1 MNLFI
6 IMGVFQLP
14 FSLQKL
20 FLEVLFHVNMRIIG
34 INLINPNIKTKSFSN
49 MATKPLLKD
58 TFELQNISFGR
69 KKDKEKTDKNKL
81 YKQLRKS
88 GCGEKDTNSVLNNE
102 NRYKHLL
109 SLIENQQEFEREL
122 ALKEMLAIALNE
134 FDEEQTQKFILITGK
149 NIPAS
154 RHLSLKEGVSILKN
168 DVDNSKL
175 QRFIDLR
182 DTNKDGIPLLS
193 RQLTPSEACYVCN
206 EDFDNMQAEAFIRLQ
221 NIQYNFKL
229 TEFLKDK
236 QNVERFNELTTTNED
251 GKSLLSRP
259 LNDIE
264 AIQVTMAK
272 FDNEQVQ
279 RIIDLTENKLNH
291 SRKLDFD
298 EAQITIKNGLDD
310 EQVQKFIDTKKHVYD
325 LVEETQN
332 QKRYYKPLND
342 NNIALTVKNNF
353 DEQRTSIFL
362 ELANRFFEFEASSMI
377 SDEEK
382 YKRLLELTDEKQFA
396 LSLSEAGLSVRN
408 NLSDEQ
414 VRIYKEL
421 IDSKTN
427 SFDAMNFV
435 KDNKNAEQYTNL
447 TTEDKTEHSRILQ
460 PNEALLAITK
470 DFSTQEI
477 QELINIKNQNPD
489 LELDYVAILIKFIDF
504 KDKTNLEELNSQEKR
519 NLLKLL
525 VKHSATL
532 FNENVSPKTYP
543 LIPKSQEEY
552 CSLLP
557 KITNSLGINTEP
569 ISAEKKQDFYVSIKS
584 LLTSNKPNLD
594 GLFNAIPELKNKDLT
609 NSLNILRE
617 VITNSKFKV
626 LNSDDQNCLATAIL
640 LKNLSDNS
648 EDSAFDAFYILQRFN
663 LPEDKQLK
671 IYELIKTS
679 DWAEKLSILNK
690 EKANKLAQDIA
701 FETRHSNTFE
711 LSKMLVEASL
721 KVQNQSEKITEM
733 KLFADKID
741 SYLRKLQETQ
751 ILLPQTQIPKAS
763 EMKNCEKITLDD
775 ITNTVFYINKAKDS
789 LEQYGFER
797 GTSINNWKSLVHG
810 FDTEQQL
817 QIFTTFSL
825 IDSEAL
831 LSTSYITPKEY
842 KGFRKQGLILDVNP
856 NDIHA
861 GYFKDFGSGFKK
873 DIDELKKNY
882 LFAEKNQN
890 SIWRQDRTQY
900 RTYFPNLMKKYFN
913 YSDEE
918 YLQTIKGLQNC
929 KSITDIEKKNK
940 NFANGLLEIFE
951 TTKFGERRYDR
962 KYNEILI
969 SRPKV
974 QGIFA
979 YGQKYEEIPLFLRKY
994 AQDNDFPIIMFG

>member
-1 MNLFI
+1 
-6 IMGVFQLP
+6 
-14 FSLQKL
+14 
-20 FLEVLFHVNMRIIG
+20 MRIIG

-49 MATKPLLKD
+49 MTTRPLLKD

-81 YKQLRKS
+81 YKQLRKA

-102 NRYKHLL
+102 KKYKHFQ
-109 SLIENQQEFEREL
+109 SLMENQQEFEREL

-134 FDEEQTQKFILITGK
+134 FDKEQTQKFILITGK
-149 NIPAS
+149 NVPAS
-154 RHLSLKEGVSILKN
+154 RHLSLKEGISVVKN
-168 DVDNSKL
+168 GVENSKL

-182 DTNKDGIPLLS
+182 DTNQEEKSLLS
-193 RQLTPSEACYVCN
+193 RPLTPSEACYVCN

-229 TEFLKDK
+229 TEFIKNK
-236 QNVERFNELTTTNED
+236 QNVERFNELTTTNGD
-251 GKSLLSRP
+251 GESLLSRP
-259 LNDIE
+259 LTDIE
-264 AIQVTMAK
+264 AIQVTISK
-272 FDNEQVQ
+272 FDNNQAQ
-279 RIIDLTENKLNH
+279 RIIDLTENTLNHTRKLN
-291 SRKLDFD
+291 FD
-298 EAQITIKNGLDD
+298 EAQITVKNGLDD
-310 EQVQKFIDTKKHVYD
+310 EQVQRFIDTKKHIYD
-325 LVEETQN
+325 LVEEEQN
-332 QKRYYKPLND
+332 KKRYYKPLND
-342 NNIALTVKNNF
+342 NNIALTIKNSF

-362 ELANRFFEFEASSMI
+362 ELANRFFEFEASSII
-377 SDEEK
+377 SDDEK
-382 YKRLLELTDEKQFA
+382 YQRLLELTDEKQFA
-396 LSLSEAGLSVRN
+396 LSLTEAGLSVRN

-421 IDSKTN
+421 LDSKTN

-435 KDNKNAEQYTNL
+435 KDSDKTIQYTSL
-447 TTEDKTEHSRILQ
+447 TSTDNSEYSRPLL

-470 DFSTQEI
+470 EFAKEEI
-477 QELINIKNQNPD
+477 QELINIRNQNPNLD
-489 LELDYVAILIKFIDF
+489 LDYVSVLLKFIEY
-504 KDKTNLEELNSQEKR
+504 KDIASIDDLNPKEKR

-525 VKHSATL
+525 VKHNAAL
-532 FNENVSPKTYP
+532 FNENVSSDTYP

-552 CSLLP
+552 CFLLP

-569 ISAEKKQDFYVSIKS
+569 LSNEKKQEFYTSIKS
-584 LLTSNKPNLD
+584 ILTSNKPNLD

-617 VITNSKFKV
+617 IVSTPKFKE
-626 LNSDDQNCLATAIL
+626 LNSDDKTSLAMATIFQT
-640 LKNLSDNS
+640 LSNNS
-648 EDSAFDAFYILQRFN
+648 EESSFDTFYILQRFN
-663 LPEDKQLK
+663 LSEDKQLK

-679 DWAEKLSILNK
+679 DWFDKLSTANK
-690 EKANKLAQDIA
+690 EKSNKLAQDIA

-711 LSKMLVEASL
+711 LSKMFVEASL

-733 KLFADKID
+733 KFFADKID
-741 SYLRKLQETQ
+741 SYLKKLQVTQ
-751 ILLPQTQIPKAS
+751 IFLPQTQIPKAS
-763 EMKNCEKITLDD
+763 EMKDCETITLDG
-775 ITNTVFYINKAKDS
+775 ITNTVFYINKAEDS

-797 GTSINNWKSLVHG
+797 GTSINNWKGLVHG
-810 FDTEQQL
+810 LDTEQQL

-974 QGIFA
+974 QGVFA
-979 YGQKYEEIPLFLRKY
+979 YGQKYEEIPLFLRKF